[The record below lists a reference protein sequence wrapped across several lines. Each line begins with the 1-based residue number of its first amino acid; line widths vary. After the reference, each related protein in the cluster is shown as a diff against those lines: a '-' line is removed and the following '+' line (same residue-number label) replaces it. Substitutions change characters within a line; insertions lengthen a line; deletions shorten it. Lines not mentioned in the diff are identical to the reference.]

1 MGIPNE
7 ENADIQNQQMIS
19 ELQKVIQQGF
29 ESYNTGNFVSQE
41 EMIRR
46 YE

>member
-19 ELQKVIQQGF
+19 ELQKVIQQGG

-41 EMIRR
+41 EMKRR